1 MSIVFGRRLY
11 VALLVALLAGLLFR
25 VSYFHENTEAYL
37 FPAVV
42 AGAMLLFSVISL
54 ARESFDLCLD
64 DFQPFPWQR
73 QLPVIGMMA
82 AGVALIE
89 VLGMYTTAFL
99 ILVVISYWYSP
110 QESMRPRLLKSLA
123 MAIGF
128 TLVMYLLFSL
138 LLRVQVP
145 RGMLI

>member
-1 MSIVFGRRLY
+1 MSIIFGRRLY
-11 VALLVALLAGLLFR
+11 VALLIALVAGLLFR
-25 VSYFHENTEAYL
+25 VSYFQENSEAYL

-42 AGAMLLFSVISL
+42 AGAMLCFSLISL
-54 ARESFDLCLD
+54 AREAFDLCLD

-89 VLGMYTTAFL
+89 TLGMYTTAFL
-99 ILVVISYWYSP
+99 ILVLISYWYSP
-110 QESMRPRLLKSLA
+110 QERAAIRWVKSLA
-123 MAIGF
+123 MAVGF
-128 TLVMYLLFSL
+128 TLVMYGLFSL

-145 RGMLI
+145 RGLLI